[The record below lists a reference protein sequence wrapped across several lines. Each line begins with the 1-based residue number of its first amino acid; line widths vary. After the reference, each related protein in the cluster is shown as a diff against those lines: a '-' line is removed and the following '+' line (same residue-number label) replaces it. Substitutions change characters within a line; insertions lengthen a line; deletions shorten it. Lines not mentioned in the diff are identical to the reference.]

1 VGSARGKAYLY
12 LLLVTIIWGLAT
24 PVIKY
29 TLQGFEPGIF
39 LVYRFFISTIL
50 ALIILFPGRKTVLNS
65 LRKHP
70 TQIFLASF
78 FGVTISLGALF
89 LGLEKT
95 TVLDSN
101 IITSINP
108 LIVVIAGAIFLN
120 ERVPSKEKFGAGLAF
135 LGTIIAIVVPVV
147 LGSENKIQLEG
158 DVMIVLYMLADIVA
172 VILIKKLLQK
182 KVSSSLL
189 SNISFIIGFITL
201 TPIVLLSTPAS
212 EVINE
217 IKSTPINYHLG
228 VWYMAILS
236 GTIAYYLRNKAQKT
250 IEVGKVGLFAYL
262 VPVVSVPV
270 AVIWLQ
276 EKITLP
282 FIVGAILI
290 VIGVFI
296 AEMNSSLRK
305 KLL

>member
-1 VGSARGKAYLY
+1 MGSARGKAYLY